1 MDAQDAGL
9 SCEEYR
15 RLAEFRH
22 QIRLFLNFST
32 RAARGAELEPRH
44 HQLLL
49 ALKGLP
55 PDREPTIGELA
66 KRLQIHHNTAVELVN
81 RLSDAGFVTRR
92 RGEVDRRKVFVELT
106 DKGDAVLSDL
116 SRHHLRELRSI
127 GPELV
132 QALDRLINE

>member
-1 MDAQDAGL
+1 MDARDEGL
-9 SCEEYR
+9 SCEDYR

-22 QIRLFLNFST
+22 QIRLFLTFSI
-32 RAARGAELEPRH
+32 RAARQADLEPRQ
-44 HQLLL
+44 HQMLL

-55 PDREPTIGELA
+55 PEREATIGELA

-81 RLSDAGFVTRR
+81 RLSDGGFVTRR

-106 DKGDAVLSDL
+106 AKGDEVLDEL
-116 SRHHLRELRSI
+116 TRDHLRELQLV

-132 QALDRLINE
+132 RALDRLINE